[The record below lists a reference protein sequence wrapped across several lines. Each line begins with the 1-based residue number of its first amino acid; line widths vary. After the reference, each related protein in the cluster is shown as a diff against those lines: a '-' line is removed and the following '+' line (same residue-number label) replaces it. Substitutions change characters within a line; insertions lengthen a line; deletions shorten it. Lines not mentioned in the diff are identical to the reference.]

1 MAEPHQETTYRLNDG
16 KLLVRLMRCP
26 AKGGERHTV
35 RSLSAATGIS
45 KSTISKMTRE
55 QPTRPIREPQASL
68 LAREV
73 GVHRKA
79 LFTPTLS
86 VSADTDKD
94 QEGER

>member
-1 MAEPHQETTYRLNDG
+1 MPELAQETTYRLNDG

-26 AKGGERHTV
+26 DKGGKRHTV

-55 QPTRPIREPQASL
+55 QPTRPVTGTRAAL
-68 LAREV
+68 LAGEV

-86 VSADTDKD
+86 VFADADNDK
-94 QEGER
+94 EGER

>member
-1 MAEPHQETTYRLNDG
+1 MPEPTQETTYRLNDG
-16 KLLVRLMRCP
+16 KLLARLMRCP
-26 AKGGERHTV
+26 DKGGKRHTV

-55 QPTRPIREPQASL
+55 QPTRPVPGMQASL
-68 LAREV
+68 LAKEV
-73 GVHRKA
+73 GMHRKA

-86 VSADTDKD
+86 VSADTDSD

>member
-1 MAEPHQETTYRLNDG
+1 MPEPDQETTYRLNDG

-26 AKGGERHTV
+26 DKGGKRHTV

-55 QPTRPIREPQASL
+55 QPTRPVPETQASL
-68 LAREV
+68 LATEV

-86 VSADTDKD
+86 AFADTDSDK
-94 QEGER
+94 EGER